1 MFMSSAGACILTDRT
16 AEKLNALIAELNPSS
31 VTLLTDENTAQ
42 HCLPLLAT
50 ELPAFSQ
57 ITVPAGE
64 QNKNLGGATE
74 IWKKM
79 TDLQID
85 RKGLLIVL
93 GGGVLGDMGGF
104 CASTYKRGINF
115 ILIPTTLLAQ
125 VDASVGGKLG
135 IDFED
140 FKNHIGVFQNPVATI
155 IDSRFLKTVPGGEL
169 RSGFAEI
176 IKHCIIS
183 DAVMFEKISGKD
195 LESQQLEEL
204 VAHSVAF
211 KKDVVTKDP
220 KESGLRKILNF
231 GHTIGHG
238 IESLSLG
245 SSHRFLHGE
254 AIAIGMITESWIA
267 CQKNMIS
274 SDELNQITRFI
285 KQIFGKETIP
295 AATGD
300 LIRVISQ
307 DKKNRGNKI
316 LMALPDGIGQCKWDV
331 DVTPEEIRASLEYY
345 LSA

>member
-1 MFMSSAGACILTDRT
+1 M
-16 AEKLNALIAELNPSS
+16 LIAEISPSS
-31 VTLLTDENTAQ
+31 VTLLTDENTAKY
-42 HCLPLLAT
+42 CLPLL
-50 ELPAFSQ
+50 END
-57 ITVPAGE
+57 ITGFNRIIIPAGE
-64 QNKNLGGATE
+64 QNKNLEGAAQ
-74 IWKKM
+74 IWKGL
-79 TDLQID
+79 TDFQID
-85 RKGLLIVL
+85 RKGLLVVL

-104 CASTYKRGINF
+104 CAATYKRGINF

-140 FKNHIGVFQNPVATI
+140 FKNHIGVFQNPIATL
-155 IDSRFLKTVPGGEL
+155 IDSRFLKTLPKAEL

-183 DAVMFEKISGKD
+183 DADMFAAICGKTLD
-195 LESQQLEEL
+195 EQSLSEL

-211 KKDVVTKDP
+211 KKEVVTKDP

-245 SSHRFLHGE
+245 SSHRLLHGE

-267 CQKNMIS
+267 HQKQMLS
-274 SDELNQITRFI
+274 AGDLARITKFI
-285 KQIFGKETIP
+285 LQIFGKESVSAST
-295 AATGD
+295 D
-300 LIRVISQ
+300 ELIRVISQ
-307 DKKNRGNKI
+307 DKKNSGNKI

-331 DVTPEEIRASLEYY
+331 AVIPDEITAAVEYY